1 MFESK
6 SKVSR
11 WTALFCL
18 LIIIVV
24 KTFTDNTT
32 EVSTREHA
40 RQNQSFDGRQKLC
53 KLNAFLSNTKLK
65 RQMVSNCIDY
75 NLIDGVTFNID
86 NVVKIRSPMQKVMT
100 MYVEVR
106 ANDTSNNARV
116 AAQLKR
122 SLLRPSIHVMDCG
135 NIFTDITGYC
145 YS

>member
-1 MFESK
+1 M
-6 SKVSR
+6 
-11 WTALFCL
+11 A
-18 LIIIVV
+18 
-24 KTFTDNTT
+24 
-32 EVSTREHA
+32 
-40 RQNQSFDGRQKLC
+40 
-53 KLNAFLSNTKLK
+53 
-65 RQMVSNCIDY
+65 SNCIDY

-106 ANDTSNNARV
+106 ANDTSNIVRV

-122 SLLRPSIHVMDCG
+122 SLLHPSIHVMDCG